1 MFVSEVYAKVFYV
14 SFNFRMLARSGEAA
28 VSNFMLGNL
37 TLHRCFIFRHYVPV
51 ILQLRM
57 STYGSNLECSF

>member
-1 MFVSEVYAKVFYV
+1 LIFVFVSEVYAKVFYV

-37 TLHRCFIFRHYVPV
+37 
-51 ILQLRM
+51 
-57 STYGSNLECSF
+57 